1 MSKCKCGDLDNGEQL
16 KKGKKEDNSI
26 FDNIHYFLI
35 AGIILLFILLK

>member
-26 FDNIHYFLI
+26 FDNITSTGVI
-35 AGIILLFILLK
+35 VLLQ